1 MGRITEYI
9 VRAILL
15 LAVVLPAGAS
25 GKRDFRGAWIQ
36 TIYQGYDTRT
46 TAENQAYLTK
56 LLDELQAAGINAVI
70 FQVRPRAD
78 ALYRS
83 DIEPWSRFISGETGK
98 APQPEWDP
106 LQFMVEQAHARGMEL
121 HAWLNPYRAAKV
133 DEYPTL
139 PANDL
144 LKTRPER
151 FLKYGD
157 GYYFNPA
164 LQANRDLIC
173 RVVKDIAER
182 YDIDGI
188 HFDDYFYPYPVPK
201 AKFPDA
207 KDYAAA
213 KTGLSV
219 AAWRRRNVDILI
231 EQVNATI
238 RSVKPWIRFG
248 ISPFGIWRNA
258 STDPERGSRTRGLS
272 NYDDLYAD
280 VPSWA
285 RKGWIDYQIPQLYW
299 QLDHKSAP
307 YRVLAPWWEKNA
319 FGRHVYIGEDAENIL
334 KFDEL
339 DEKMRLSAKMD
350 GHCWWYAAS
359 LPKLAPQLRERH
371 YTRPALVPEYPWKS
385 VDPASKPLHLRFK
398 NGTLK
403 WHGDKNA
410 RKWVVYRFEPGEEIN
425 IENPAAICGVTY
437 SPEFVADRGG
447 VYVVT
452 ALDRANVES
461 LPSKPITVRI

>member
-1 MGRITEYI
+1 MKR
-9 VRAILL
+9 LL
-15 LAVVLPAGAS
+15 LFSLIYLISLISPAA
-25 GKRDFRGAWIQ
+25 KKHDFRGAWIQ
-36 TIYQGYDTRT
+36 TIYQGYDKRT
-46 TAENQAYLTK
+46 TAENQQYLTG
-56 LLDELQAAGINAVI
+56 LLDSLQAAGINAVI

-83 DIEPWSRFISGETGK
+83 DIEPWSRFISGEVGK
-98 APQPEWDP
+98 APNPEWDP
-106 LQFMVEQAHARGMEL
+106 LDFMIEQAHARGMEL

-139 PANDL
+139 PDNDL
-144 LKTRPER
+144 LKTNPER

-164 LQANRDLIC
+164 QQANRDLIC
-173 RVVKDIAER
+173 RVVKDIAEH

-201 AKFPDA
+201 AKFPDS

-213 KTGLSV
+213 KTSLSLP
-219 AAWRRRNVDILI
+219 AWRRHNVDLLI
-231 EQVNATI
+231 EQVHATLD
-238 RSVKPWIRFG
+238 SVKPWIRFG

-258 STDPERGSRTRGLS
+258 SADPKRGSTTRGLS

-280 VPSWA
+280 VPLWA
-285 RKGWIDYQIPQLYW
+285 KKGWIDYQIPQLYW
-299 QLDHKSAP
+299 QMEHKSAP
-307 YRVLAPWWEKNA
+307 YSVLAPWWEKNG

-339 DEKMRLSAKMD
+339 DKKMKLSDAMD

-359 LPKLAPQLRERH
+359 LPGLAPQLRERY
-371 YTRPALVPEYPWKS
+371 YTTTALVPEYPWKS
-385 VDPASKPLHLRFK
+385 VAPASKPLHLRFK
-398 NGTLK
+398 DDRLR
-403 WHGDKNA
+403 WEGDKNA
-410 RKWVVYRFEPGEEIN
+410 RKWVVYRFNPGEKIN
-425 IENPAAICGVTY
+425 IENPEAIAGVTFT
-437 SPEFVADRGG
+437 PEFPAPLSG

-452 ALDRANVES
+452 ALDRANRES
-461 LPSKPITVRI
+461 LPSNPITIEL